1 MPALRL
7 NLIGAGR
14 VGSTLT
20 RLWTASGRVRLQAVC
35 GRDQGRAEA
44 AAAALAPSGSLPQV
58 VSAPDRLGPADLWL
72 LTVPDQAIAPLAR
85 VLADCSDA
93 SQTGV
98 RPVVLHCSGFLP
110 AAALAPLAER
120 GWAVASAH
128 PALSF
133 ADPQRAAA
141 QFAGTACALEG
152 DPVACA
158 VARRLFEAVGG
169 RCFELAA
176 ADKPLYH
183 AAAVFSSNFAPVL
196 QALAAELWQATG
208 MPAELVGPLWQGFV
222 RQVGDN
228 LLALGP
234 AAALTGPAARGER
247 AVVEAET
254 AALAALDPVLAQAY
268 QALSILAARLASQGS
283 VLAAGDDIP
292 C

>member
-1 MPALRL
+1 MPALSL

-35 GRDQGRAEA
+35 GRDLGRAEA
-44 AAAALAPSGSLPQV
+44 AATALAGPGTRPQA

-72 LTVPDQAIAPLAR
+72 LTVPDQAIAPLA
-85 VLADCSDA
+85 LALAGCSGA
-93 SQTGV
+93 AHAGV
-98 RPVVLHCSGFLP
+98 RPVALHCSGFLP

-152 DPVACA
+152 DPQACA
-158 VARRLFEAVGG
+158 VARSLFEAIGG
-169 RCFELAA
+169 RCFDLAA

-196 QALAAELWQATG
+196 QALAAELWQRTG
-208 MPAELVGPLWQGFV
+208 MPDELVGPLWQGFV

-247 AVVEAET
+247 AVLDAEA

-268 QALSILAARLASQGS
+268 RSLSLLAGRLASQGR
-283 VLAAGDDIP
+283 VLADRG
-292 C
+292 